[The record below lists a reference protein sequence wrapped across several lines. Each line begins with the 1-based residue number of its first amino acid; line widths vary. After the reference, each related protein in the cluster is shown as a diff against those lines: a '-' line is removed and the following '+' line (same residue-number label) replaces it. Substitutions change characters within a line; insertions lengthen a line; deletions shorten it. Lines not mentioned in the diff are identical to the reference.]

1 MQKLTFKH
9 FIDEIVIDFK
19 SSWNF
24 ASIEII
30 RKKCNTTIDMSKF
43 SSNKKIFSDIILIKV
58 TPSVTWIQLLY
69 NNNNDM

>member
-1 MQKLTFKH
+1 MIFKH
-9 FIDEIVIDFK
+9 LTNDIVIDFK

-24 ASIEII
+24 ASMESI